1 MFEVGTP
8 PYPLCQI
15 LAVCP
20 SWTNLLSIYHILTA
34 FSYDVALSRGKP
46 VVSMSMTI
54 PILSIIPSNRK
65 ENWCQRYY
73 TLWEQDTPSQFC
85 CLQDNIIASFT
96 VLTTSLLMP
105 TFLAWQ
111 PVGHGRIQ
119 LNVTATSQHIAT
131 QFQSMVTDTLH
142 THFS

>member
-73 TLWEQDTPSQFC
+73 TLWEQDTPFSILLSTRQYHCIFYSVDNLSFDAYVHWSHGTC
-85 CLQDNIIASFT
+85 PFPSLQVCLHIISY
-96 VLTTSLLMP
+96 S
-105 TFLAWQ
+105 
-111 PVGHGRIQ
+111 R
-119 LNVTATSQHIAT
+119 
-131 QFQSMVTDTLH
+131 
-142 THFS
+142 